1 MKKINYIAFVLVS
14 ALLLPACQDQ
24 LDLQPISQTVVGGS
38 GTGTAGSAI
47 KDASSA
53 EAALAGSYSIFKNGS
68 AEYYVMDRF
77 ILGDGQ
83 SDNAYAGADNAAW
96 FEVDEFRILSTNAV
110 AARDW
115 QYLYNHVASANSII
129 ANVPKVTDAS
139 LSASRKEQIVGEA
152 KFIRARA
159 YFDLVRIYGD
169 IPLVVDELPTITSSN
184 VEEIY
189 GQLYPARSTAE
200 EVYAQIIKDLDE
212 AGPVVPKTGP
222 NKMTVTPGA
231 VYTLLTKVYATR
243 KEWDKVIT
251 NADKVIALGYTLLPN
266 FDDLWNGKVENS
278 AESIFELNFED
289 WATGGNWGSSM
300 FYGTDWKKFNT
311 PSNDLIKAYDD
322 EKDGMRKAATIF
334 TANVTGKWSDKYWAL
349 TKFPFA
355 YKMRNTDASQN
366 IIMYRLADVL
376 LLKAEALNETG
387 NLAGARTL
395 VNQIRTRVKLPA
407 TPAADQSAMRLA
419 IEKERRLE
427 LAFEANRWFDLKR
440 TDRVIPVLQ
449 AVKDGSGNSLKY
461 NPTEN
466 RLLWPIPQGEIDKNA
481 NLKQNE
487 GY

>member
-1 MKKINYIAFVLVS
+1 MKKINYIALLLGS
-14 ALLLPACQDQ
+14 SMLLPACQDQ
-24 LDLQPISQTVVGGS
+24 LDLQPVSQTVVGGS

-47 KDASSA
+47 KDAASA

-68 AEYYVMDRF
+68 AEYYVMDYF

-83 SDNAYAGADNAAW
+83 SDNSYAGADNAAW

-115 QYLYNHVASANSII
+115 QYLYNHIASANSII
-129 ANVPKVTDAS
+129 ANVPKVTAGGLSDA
-139 LSASRKEQIVGEA
+139 RKAQMVGEA

-169 IPLVVDELPTITSSN
+169 VPLVVDELPTITSSN

-189 GQLYPARSTAE
+189 GQLYPARSSAE
-200 EVYAQIIKDLDE
+200 EVYVQIIKDLDE
-212 AGPVVPKTGP
+212 AAPVVPKTGP
-222 NKMTVTPGA
+222 DKMTVTPGV
-231 VYTLLTKVYATR
+231 VYTLLTKVHATR
-243 KEWDKVIT
+243 KDWEKVKT

-266 FDDLWNGKVENS
+266 FENLWDGKHENS
-278 AESIFELNFED
+278 AEAIFELNFED
-289 WATGGNWGSSM
+289 WSTGGNWGSSM

-311 PSNDLIKAYDD
+311 PSNDLLKAFDD
-322 EKDGMRKAATIF
+322 EKDVVRKASTIF

-349 TKFPFA
+349 TQFPFA

-366 IIMYRLADVL
+366 IIVYRLADVL

-387 NLAGARTL
+387 DLAGARTL
-395 VNQIRTRVKLPA
+395 VNQIRTRAKLAA
-407 TPAADQSAMRLA
+407 TTAADQAAMRLA

-427 LAFEANRWFDLKR
+427 LAFEGHRWYDLLR
-440 TDRVIPVLQ
+440 TGRVIPVMG
-449 AVKDGSGNSLKY
+449 AVKDGAGNSLKY
-461 NPTEN
+461 NLTETK
-466 RLLWPIPQGEIDKNA
+466 LLWPIPQGEIDKNA
-481 NLKQNE
+481 NLKQNS